1 MISYLK
7 FKELFD
13 NLNAP
18 NEPEIEFSFKNKKNK
33 YMIIKYVSYITF
45 QRCGTL
51 EEQSGEFK
59 FSSLE
64 ELLSTKTIDDIVFI
78 DEWDNIEDI
87 IINCTLS
94 VVDDKKDIFDAYGV
108 EL

>member
-13 NLNAP
+13 NLNAS

-33 YMIIKYVSYITF
+33 YMIIKYVSHITF
-45 QRCGTL
+45 QRCGAL
-51 EEQSGEFK
+51 EEQSGEVK

>member
-13 NLNAP
+13 NLNAS

-59 FSSLE
+59 FSFLE

>member
-1 MISYLK
+1 MISFLN

-13 NLNAP
+13 NLNAS
-18 NEPEIEFSFKNKKNK
+18 NEPEIEFSFKNKQNK
-33 YMIIKYVSYITF
+33 YMIIKYFSYITF

-51 EEQSGEFK
+51 EEQSGEVK